1 MYQPQVVCTCYENIK
16 ISLTVNID
24 YMVVRVVTKSCCEWD
39 FDYPVVNIYSAIGES
54 EILVILRHVQ
64 TTQSWCIHS
73 PSPSSLPLL

>member
-1 MYQPQVVCTCYENIK
+1 MDVEGGAEEEIRGGQVGVKVQPW
-16 ISLTVNID
+16 
-24 YMVVRVVTKSCCEWD
+24 VVTKSCCELD